1 MPATIRCC
9 ASFCGKTS
17 WRYPRQVS
25 PNPAIHGFAW
35 HNGALAPA
43 SGVQLSPFQTGLL
56 TGWGLFSTLRIYG
69 GVPFALEAHWERL
82 CIDAAKLHV
91 AIEDLWP
98 EVKAGFEALVE
109 KNQAEEA
116 VARIYFIR
124 NRGGLLDMPGP
135 RPTDLLIFTRAL
147 RSWGTSAKLR
157 LQPNGRHA
165 AAPLAGTKT
174 LTWAH
179 NLVLVEE
186 AAAAGFDDVLLL
198 NERGEVAECTSA
210 NVFVGR
216 SGKLSTPPLSSGA
229 LPGVSRRVL
238 LEAAPRH
245 GLLIEERTL
254 KQLDLEEADE
264 IFITSSTRE
273 VQPVTQI
280 DGNRYAPG
288 RLAERAEQVFQQ
300 VIHDYVQPRRTQ
312 REAARTSV

>member
-1 MPATIRCC
+1 MPATTRCC
-9 ASFCGKTS
+9 ANFYGKTS
-17 WRYPRQVS
+17 WYYPRQVS
-25 PNPAIHGFAW
+25 SNSAIHGFAW

-43 SGVQLSPFQTGLL
+43 AAVQLSPFQTGLL
-56 TGWGLFSTLRIYG
+56 TGWGLFSTLRIYE

-82 CIDAAKLHV
+82 CTDAAKLHV
-91 AIEDLWP
+91 VIEDLWP
-98 EVKAGFEALVE
+98 EVTAGFAALVE
-109 KNQAEEA
+109 KNKAEEA

-124 NRGGLLDMPGP
+124 NRGGLLDTPGS
-135 RPTDLLIFTRAL
+135 RATDLLIFTRVL
-147 RSWGTSAKLR
+147 RSWGASAKLR

-210 NVFVGR
+210 NVFAGR
-216 SGKLSTPPLSSGA
+216 HGALTTPPLSSGA

-238 LEAAPRH
+238 LEAASRH
-245 GLLIEERTL
+245 GLKIEERTL
-254 KQLDLEEADE
+254 KQRDLDEADE

-280 DGNRYAPG
+280 EGRTYLPG
-288 RLAERAEQVFQQ
+288 DLARRAEAVFQQ
-300 VIHDYVQPRRTQ
+300 VIEDYVRPRRAQ
-312 REAARTSV
+312 REAARASV